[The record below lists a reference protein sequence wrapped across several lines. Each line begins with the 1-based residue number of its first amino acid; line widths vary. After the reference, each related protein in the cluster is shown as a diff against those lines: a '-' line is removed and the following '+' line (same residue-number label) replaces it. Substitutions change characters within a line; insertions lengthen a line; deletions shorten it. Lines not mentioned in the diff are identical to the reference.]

1 MTQANAAPQLL
12 QAEWLALQANHEQ
25 YERAALGVKLLAV
38 ALCAVAFGAR
48 WLWVLMLVLWLQ
60 EAIFKTF
67 QARLGAR
74 LLRIEALLREAD
86 ARPAQAMQLHSDWLT
101 ARPRG
106 TALLGEYARS
116 ALRPTVAFP
125 YPLLVLLTLFF

>member
-1 MTQANAAPQLL
+1 MSVAAEAL

-38 ALCAVAFGAR
+38 ALCALAFGAR

-74 LLRIEALLREAD
+74 LLRVEALLLKSGD
-86 ARPAQAMQLHSDWLT
+86 AAPGQAMQLHSEWL
-101 ARPRG
+101 ASRPRG
-106 TALLGEYARS
+106 AALLREYALS

-125 YPLLVLLTLFF
+125 YPVLVLLSLL